1 MKNLI
6 KRIIT
11 NKEYKKILI
20 FVFILYVFRI
30 NYIKRMLFQ
39 TTSIS
44 TISQY
49 GLLLLTMLGATVLMG
64 TLLFVATKICNKF
77 YTRKNVPKVKR
88 KEWVFGFGE
97 LKYFLV
103 DRKNCKI
110 CGTKM
115 EKNTSEEFKGI
126 ERDIDMDGYVSDAKR
141 YQVKISYYC
150 PKCNKK
156 YSLEELAG
164 NQNMYKELN
173 KNVEK

>member
-6 KRIIT
+6 KRIIN
-11 NKEYKKILI
+11 NKEYRKILI

-30 NYIKRMLFQ
+30 NYIKSVLFQ

-64 TLLFVATKICNKF
+64 TLIFVGIKICIMFNS
-77 YTRKNVPKVKR
+77 RKNVPKVKG
-88 KEWVFGFGE
+88 KEWTFGFGE

-103 DRKNCKI
+103 DRKNCKV

-115 EKNTSEEFKGI
+115 KKTTEEEFKGI
-126 ERDIDMDGYVSDAKR
+126 ERDIDVDGYVSDVER

-164 NQNMYKELN
+164 NQNTYKELN
-173 KNVEK
+173 ENVAN